1 MGTKKDFNQEIA
13 RVAYDLFEKRG
24 GIHRNDLEDWLRAEK
39 IVMQRYAGK
48 TAKTSAPKAKKPA
61 SKKTSSA
68 GTKKAKKK

>member
-24 GIHRNDLEDWLRAEK
+24 GGHRNDLEDWLRAEK

-48 TAKTSAPKAKKPA
+48 TAKAGTPKAKKPA
-61 SKKTSSA
+61 SKKASA
-68 GTKKAKKK
+68 TGAKKAKKK